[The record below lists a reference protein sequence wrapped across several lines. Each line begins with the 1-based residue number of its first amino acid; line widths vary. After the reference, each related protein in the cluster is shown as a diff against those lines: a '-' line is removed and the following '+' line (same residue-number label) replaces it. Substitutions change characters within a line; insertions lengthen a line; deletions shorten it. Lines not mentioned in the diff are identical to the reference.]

1 MARLPR
7 VDGVEGMSMHSIPL
21 WAAALPLGCYLMA
34 LGVVHLRRRPLAV
47 SGAVDSVCLAAGL
60 SGCLV
65 AGLSGLAIAGPLA
78 VLGPA
83 VGVMRWSWAVTG
95 ALAVLVLA
103 MAILVSRPRLVVY
116 NATVEQLRPAV
127 AEVVLALDPS
137 ARWAG
142 ETVAMPA
149 RGLQVHIDGG
159 SSMRN
164 VTLVALGQRPSP
176 EGWGEFTRR
185 LRGSIGL
192 LRVSSSPWSGM
203 FFVAGIATFC
213 FAAWSAFSGL

>member
-7 VDGVEGMSMHSIPL
+7 VDGVEGMSMPSIPL
-21 WAAALPLGCYLMA
+21 WSAAVPLGCYLTA
-34 LGVVHLRRRPLAV
+34 LGIVHLRRRPLAV
-47 SGAVDSVCLAAGL
+47 SGAIDAVCLAVGLSGCLAAGL
-60 SGCLV
+60 SGLVV
-65 AGLSGLAIAGPLA
+65 AG
-78 VLGPA
+78 PA
-83 VGVMRWSWAVTG
+83 RWSWAGMG

-103 MAILVSRPRLVVY
+103 LAILLSRPRLVVY

-159 SSMRN
+159 SPMRN

-185 LRGSIGL
+185 LRGSVGL
-192 LRVSSSPWSGM
+192 LRVSASPWSGL
-203 FFVAGIATFC
+203 FLLGGTTILGG
-213 FAAWSAFSGL
+213 AAWLALGGL